1 MHPKDEK
8 LQPRLGTELRMARMR
23 LELTQEQVAKAVGF
37 VPTVYG
43 RIERGDMVPSTPK
56 LKALCALLGISAD
69 TLLGTNLQQAP
80 PPQEPPAPPPGDSP
94 EAPAPRHDSP
104 RAAARQAPAVPRG
117 APVHRPSR
125 GGVRLTPPLTPEG
138 GKTSGTG
145 HFYRFAAS

>member
-1 MHPKDEK
+1 VHPKDEK

-69 TLLGTNLQQAP
+69 TLLGTNLQQEP
-80 PPQEPPAPPPGDSP
+80 PPQEPPAPPPDDSP
-94 EAPAPRHDSP
+94 ELR
-104 RAAARQAPAVPRG
+104 
-117 APVHRPSR
+117 
-125 GGVRLTPPLTPEG
+125 RLAMILRELPPDRFRLFRVALRSIAHPEQDEE
-138 GKTSGTG
+138 
-145 HFYRFAAS
+145 

>member
-80 PPQEPPAPPPGDSP
+80 PPPEPPAPPPGDSP
-94 EAPAPRHDSP
+94 ELR
-104 RAAARQAPAVPRG
+104 
-117 APVHRPSR
+117 
-125 GGVRLTPPLTPEG
+125 RLAMILRELPPDRFRLFRVALRSIAHPEQDEE
-138 GKTSGTG
+138 
-145 HFYRFAAS
+145 

>member
-1 MHPKDEK
+1 VHPKDEK

-80 PPQEPPAPPPGDSP
+80 PPPEPPAPPPGDSP
-94 EAPAPRHDSP
+94 ELR
-104 RAAARQAPAVPRG
+104 
-117 APVHRPSR
+117 
-125 GGVRLTPPLTPEG
+125 RLAMILRELPPDRFRLFRVALRSIAHPEQDEE
-138 GKTSGTG
+138 
-145 HFYRFAAS
+145 